1 MKIPSAAALAFALA
15 PLIFTGCASGPYT
28 AKSDPSNAETTGSP
42 VVLLDKDL
50 RRVLAVDQAVVAQ
63 RNANNLLSLQATLRN
78 MTNDEQLP
86 LQVQTL
92 FKDDSGRV
100 LYSQTGSEAPWQ
112 SLTLTPGQVSYYTQ
126 SALTPEATQFPIRI
140 RSAPSPLQTTDN

>member
-1 MKIPSAAALAFALA
+1 MKIPFITAPALAALL
-15 PLIFTGCASGPYT
+15 FTGCASGPYVP
-28 AKSDPSNAETTGSP
+28 KSDPSNAETTGAP

-50 RRVLAVDQAVVAQ
+50 RRVLAVDQNVVAQ

-112 SLTLTPGQVSYYTQ
+112 ALTLSPGQVSYYTQ
-126 SALTPEATQFPIRI
+126 SALTPEATRFTIRI
-140 RSAPSPLQTTDN
+140 RYAPRPLPPPDN